1 MTGPFGGLAGHFGH
15 FLGLTEQERFETV
28 VMIKSKYKGMSNN
41 SNRRNTRRGGTHGNV
56 PAVDP
61 RLPRQSKGFFLAP
74 RTAGSHTGPSRGA
87 GMSRSGA
94 GTRRPSAAPKRSG
107 RGQGQYIDPS
117 LFVKKAIQVTET
129 TVFQPKH
136 LFSDFA
142 IHEKLKA
149 NIAKRKYV
157 HPTPIQDGAIPHVL
171 KGRDVIGIANTG
183 TGKTAAF
190 LLPLID
196 KMFSDK
202 KSRALILV
210 PTRELALQIDEEFRD
225 FSSGSGL
232 LSALCIGGSH
242 LQRQVM
248 ILKKRPEF
256 VIGTPGRIKDLIER
270 GALDLSGFNNVVLDE
285 VDRMLDM
292 GFLPD
297 MKYLLGLIQ
306 EKRQSL
312 FFSAT
317 LEKGAKELAETF
329 LNNPVTVAIKSRPT
343 SENVDQ
349 DVIHVKSKEEKVE
362 ALHEL
367 LLQND
372 FKKVIAFVRTKRN
385 ADKLAKTL
393 TTKGFKAGAIHGDL
407 SQGQRQR
414 ALQAFKDG
422 RMQIL
427 IATDVAARGL
437 DIDNV
442 THVINYDVPATFE
455 DYIHRIGRTGR
466 GGKTGVALTFI
477 EN

>member
-1 MTGPFGGLAGHFGH
+1 MFSRNSRSASHGRGGSPRGNTRSGGHSSGGNRGGSRFGGG
-15 FLGLTEQERFETV
+15 
-28 VMIKSKYKGMSNN
+28 
-41 SNRRNTRRGGTHGNV
+41 
-56 PAVDP
+56 
-61 RLPRQSKGFFLAP
+61 
-74 RTAGSHTGPSRGA
+74 
-87 GMSRSGA
+87 RSG
-94 GTRRPSAAPKRSG
+94 GGSG
-107 RGQGQYIDPS
+107 RGKSQYIDPA

-129 TVFQPKH
+129 TVFQPEH
-136 LFSDFA
+136 LFADFE
-142 IHEKLKA
+142 IHAKLKE
-149 NIAKRKYV
+149 NVAKRKYV
-157 HPTPIQDGAIPHVL
+157 HPTPIQDGAIPHIL

-190 LLPLID
+190 LLPLIN
-196 KMFSDK
+196 KMFTDK

-210 PTRELALQIDEEFRD
+210 PTRELALQIDEEFLD
-225 FSSGSGL
+225 FSNGSGL

-242 LQRQVM
+242 LQKQVM
-248 ILKKRPEF
+248 TLRRHPEF

-270 GALDLSGFNNVVLDE
+270 GALDLSNFNNIVLDE
-285 VDRMLDM
+285 VDRMMDM

-297 MKYLLGLIQ
+297 MKYLLGLMKK
-306 EKRQSL
+306 ERQSL

-317 LEKGAKELAETF
+317 LEKGARELAEKF

-349 DVIHVKSKEEKVE
+349 DVVHVGSATEKIEV
-362 ALHEL
+362 LHEL
-367 LLQND
+367 LLQYD

-385 ADKLAKTL
+385 ADKLAQVL
-393 TTKGFKAGAIHGDL
+393 TAKGFKAGAIHGDL

-414 ALQAFKDG
+414 ALQAFKDN

-437 DIDNV
+437 DIDDV

-455 DYIHRIGRTGR
+455 DYVHRIGRTGR
-466 GGKTGVALTFI
+466 GNKTGIALTFI